1 MTGNAK
7 VLELWKE
14 AISDELRESAAAPV
28 RLRVAQDAPTGTGAY
43 RSKLVVE
50 GSVRGILYVTAS
62 ASSLVQ
68 FAQMSAG
75 EAIDARAAW
84 TGEALETW
92 RALLNAAA
100 GRMAAR
106 LTEEFQ
112 LSTQGRC
119 VVLLE
124 ETAAVDE
131 MHLSPGPETSAS
143 GAAVQQWWIQAGTIE
158 MFLMATVQMDDFA
171 DSSQAT
177 IAEASASE
185 TDPGSENGDGAPFD
199 EEQSES
205 FGRGDAEVKDST
217 PADGEESYARTV
229 VQDGNF
235 VRDWTTE
242 SSVMGADSPREIKQ
256 PKQRLDLLLDI
267 ELEATLRFGALEL
280 PLREVLELGPGDVL
294 PLDRHVR
301 EPVDL
306 VVGDRIVA
314 RGEVVLIDGN
324 FGLHV
329 TEVAEPRARLETIR
343 CLF

>member
-1 MTGNAK
+1 MTGNAR
-7 VLELWKE
+7 VLELWKD
-14 AISDELRESAAAPV
+14 AISDELRESAGASIGFK
-28 RLRVAQDAPTGTGAY
+28 VAQDTPTGIGAY
-43 RSKLVVE
+43 RSKLIIE

-75 EAIDARAAW
+75 EAIDAHAPW

-92 RALLNAAA
+92 RGLLNAAA
-100 GRMAAR
+100 ERMAAR
-106 LTEEFQ
+106 LTEESP
-112 LSTQGRC
+112 LPTEGRC

-131 MHLSPGPETSAS
+131 MHLSPGPDTSAS
-143 GAAVQQWWIQAGTIE
+143 AAAVQQWWIQAGTIE
-158 MFLMATVQMDDFA
+158 MFLVATVQVDDFA
-171 DSSQAT
+171 ESSQV
-177 IAEASASE
+177 IVAEASASE
-185 TDPGSENGDGAPFD
+185 MDARSENGDGTPID
-199 EEQSES
+199 GEQSTS
-205 FGRGDAEVKDST
+205 SGHGDAEAKDST
-217 PADGEESYARTV
+217 PNDCEESRAGTV
-229 VQDGNF
+229 PEGNF

-242 SSVMGADSPREIKQ
+242 SSVMGADGPHEIKQ

-329 TEVAEPRARLETIR
+329 TEVAEPRSRLETIR